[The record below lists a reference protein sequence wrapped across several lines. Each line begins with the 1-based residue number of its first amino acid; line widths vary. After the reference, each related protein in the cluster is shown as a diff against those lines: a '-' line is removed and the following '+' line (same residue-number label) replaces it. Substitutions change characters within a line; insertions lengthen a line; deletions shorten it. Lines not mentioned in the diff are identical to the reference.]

1 MKRVLLAMT
10 AIVSIAAQANATGSP
25 TTAPANQAGAIAGA
39 ASNATSNS
47 VARSGSYSR
56 SSGVGVGGAGG
67 SATGGTGLGGS
78 GGSGGAGG
86 MGGGGGSVTNNVGG
100 PGTYRQEYGGGYTV
114 RNNPDLAALVASTA
128 NVCAKPAGGTT
139 SFLGVGLGAL
149 FTPESDRC
157 NRRLDAA
164 ALAGLGRPDAALLLL
179 QETEEVRSVMAKADA
194 SRPAPL
200 PVKPAYCTEKPRE
213 TAAERYMRL
222 ANC

>member
-25 TTAPANQAGAIAGA
+25 TPAPANQAGAIAGA

-67 SATGGTGLGGS
+67 SATGGTGMGGS
-78 GGSGGAGG
+78 GGSGGA
-86 MGGGGGSVTNNVGG
+86 GGSVTNNVGG
-100 PGTYRQEYGGGYTV
+100 PGTYRTEYGGGYTV
-114 RNNPDLAALVASTA
+114 RNNPDLAALVAATA

-179 QETEEVRSVMAKADA
+179 QETDEVRAVVARADA
-194 SRPAPL
+194 TRPAPL